1 MAPAEDQPAHRPG
14 FYARWLS
21 PEGYLGLHLVA
32 GFLVA
37 VLAGWAFGGIADW
50 VFDAPATRA
59 ADQWAQR
66 VAAAWISPGLTAF
79 MRFAS
84 FVGRTW
90 MAGLISVVVA
100 GVLLRAG
107 SHRRLYAFAATMI
120 GGTLLNPALKAV
132 FHRDRPSGFAALGHA
147 AGYSFPSGHAMAA
160 ALLYGSLAYVIYFS
174 IDHSHRLR
182 LLAVTLCALMTLS
195 IGASR
200 IYLGVHYLSDVLAGF
215 AAGLSWV
222 GICLSGTEA
231 WVRWRDWRRK
241 RASAA
246 RKAAKTRAA
255 G

>member
-1 MAPAEDQPAHRPG
+1 MAASGEPVTRPS

-21 PEGYLGLHLVA
+21 AEGYLGLHLVV

-37 VLAGWAFGGIADW
+37 LLAGWIFGGIADW

-66 VAAAWISPGLTAF
+66 VAAHWISPGLTAF

-84 FVGRTW
+84 LVGTPPVS
-90 MAGLISVVVA
+90 GLIAVIVG
-100 GVLLRAG
+100 GVLLRAR
-107 SHRRLYAFAATMI
+107 SHRRLYAFAATVI
-120 GGTLLNPALKAV
+120 GGALLNPALKLV

-147 AGYSFPSGHAMAA
+147 PGYSFPSGHAMGAT
-160 ALLYGSLAYVIYFS
+160 LLFGSLAYVIYFS
-174 IDHSHRLR
+174 IDHSRRLR
-182 LLAVTLCALMTLS
+182 LLAVTLCVLMILC

-200 IYLGVHYLSDVLAGF
+200 IYLGVHFLSDVLAGF
-215 AAGLSWV
+215 AAGLCWV
-222 GICLSGTEA
+222 AVCLSGTEA

-241 RASAA
+241 RAAAA
-246 RKAAKTRAA
+246 RKAAETRA

>member
-1 MAPAEDQPAHRPG
+1 MALPSESQPVSRPS

-21 PEGYLGLHLVA
+21 PEGYLGLHLVI

-59 ADQWAQR
+59 ADRWAQR
-66 VAAAWISPGLTAF
+66 VAAAWVSPGLTAF
-79 MRFAS
+79 MRLES
-84 FVGRTW
+84 LVGQTW
-90 MAGLISVVVA
+90 MAGIISGIVA
-100 GVLLRAG
+100 AVLLRAR
-107 SHRRLYAFAATMI
+107 SHRRLYAFLATMI

-160 ALLYGSLAYVIYFS
+160 TLLYGSLAYVIYFT
-174 IDHSHRLR
+174 IDHSRRLR
-182 LLAVTLCALMTLS
+182 LLAVTLCTLMILC

-215 AAGLSWV
+215 AAGLCWV
-222 GICLSGTEA
+222 AVCLSGTEA
-231 WVRWRDWRRK
+231 WVRWRDWRRR

-246 RKAAKTRAA
+246 RKAAEARAS
-255 G
+255 